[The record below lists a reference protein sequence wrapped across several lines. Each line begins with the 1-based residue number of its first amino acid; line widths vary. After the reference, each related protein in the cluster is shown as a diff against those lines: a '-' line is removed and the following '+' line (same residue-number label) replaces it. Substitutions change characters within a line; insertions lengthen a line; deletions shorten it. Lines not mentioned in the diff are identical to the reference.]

1 MKTHESI
8 KLTGKSKYVVIQNNI
23 MVVCKSLNS
32 SVKVKVLKITAQYF
46 LMATQY
52 KKI

>member
-8 KLTGKSKYVVIQNNI
+8 KLIGKSKYVVIQNNI

-32 SVKVKVLKITAQYF
+32 NVKVEKVLKITTIIFNGY
-46 LMATQY
+46 T
-52 KKI
+52 I